1 MMKGGECNMHTIQ
14 EVADILYMSYGGVLR
29 LVRLGRIKAV
39 KVGKRYLVSDDEI
52 ARIKREGA

>member
-1 MMKGGECNMHTIQ
+1 MHTIQ